1 LGGNEE
7 GTTRFSSIK
16 TSHFG
21 DALQK
26 RQNYTDPSIRRIPMN
41 QNVLVELSD
50 ALADAAEKA
59 GNATVLV
66 NARRRMPA
74 SGIVYASDLI
84 LTADHIVE
92 REEGI
97 KVILADGAEVSARV
111 VGRDSGSDL
120 AVLKLE
126 RAAATVAEPTKS
138 PARLGQIAL
147 ALGRPS
153 PDGIEAS
160 LGTVSAVG
168 GPIRTGRGG
177 MLERYLRT
185 DSISYPGFSG
195 GPLVA
200 ADGTVLGLNTSGLAN
215 GAAVT
220 IPADIAWRIAD
231 TLVKHGRIK
240 RGYLGIRSQS
250 VEIPDGLQQALQREQ
265 VTGLLIVGIENDS
278 PASKGGL
285 MVGDILVGVAGSPV
299 VHHDELFAQLH
310 GEVAGK
316 STPIDILRGGRP
328 QTLNVLIGEK

>member
-1 LGGNEE
+1 M
-7 GTTRFSSIK
+7 S
-16 TSHFG
+16 
-21 DALQK
+21 
-26 RQNYTDPSIRRIPMN
+26 

-59 GNATVLV
+59 GKATVMV

-74 SGIVYASDLI
+74 SGIAYASDLI
-84 LTADHIVE
+84 LTADHVVE

-97 KVILADGAEVSARV
+97 QVTLSDGAEISARV
-111 VGRDSGSDL
+111 AGRDAGSDL

-126 RAAATVAEPTKS
+126 RAVGAVAESTTT

-160 LGTVSAVG
+160 LGTVSAIG
-168 GPIRTGRGG
+168 GPVRTGRGG

-200 ADGTVLGLNTSGLAN
+200 ADGTILGLNTSGLGN
-215 GAAVT
+215 GAAITV
-220 IPADIAWRIAD
+220 PADIAWRIAD

-240 RGYLGIRSQS
+240 RGYLGIRSQT
-250 VEIPDGLQQALQREQ
+250 VDIPEASQKALQRAQ
-265 VTGLLIVGIENDS
+265 AAGLLIVGIENGS
-278 PASKGGL
+278 PAAKGGL
-285 MVGDILVGVAGSPV
+285 IIGDILVGVAGEPV
-299 VHHDELFAQLH
+299 LHHDELFARLN
-310 GEVAGK
+310 GEVVGK
-316 STPIDILRGGRP
+316 STPIDILRGGQP
-328 QTLNVLIGEK
+328 QTLDVLIGEK

>member
-1 LGGNEE
+1 MSN
-7 GTTRFSSIK
+7 
-16 TSHFG
+16 
-21 DALQK
+21 
-26 RQNYTDPSIRRIPMN
+26 
-41 QNVLVELSD
+41 NVLVELSD

-59 GNATVLV
+59 GKATVLV

-74 SGIVYASDLI
+74 SGIAYASDLI

-97 KVILADGAEVSARV
+97 KVTLADGAEISARV
-111 VGRDSGSDL
+111 AGRDPGSDL

-126 RAAATVAEPTKS
+126 RPVGNVAEATKS

-147 ALGRPS
+147 VLGRPS
-153 PDGIEAS
+153 ANGIEAS
-160 LGTVSAVG
+160 LGTVSAIG

-177 MLERYLRT
+177 MLEKYIRT

-200 ADGTVLGLNTSGLAN
+200 ADGTVLGVNTSGLAN

-231 TLVKHGRIK
+231 TLAKHGRIQ
-240 RGYLGIRSQS
+240 RGYLGIRSQT
-250 VEIPDGLQQALQREQ
+250 VEIPDTSQKSLNREQ
-265 VTGLLIVGIENDS
+265 ATGLLIVGVEDNS

-285 MVGDILVGVAGSPV
+285 IVGDILVAVAGVPV
-299 VHHDELFAQLH
+299 LHHDELFTRLN
-310 GEVAGK
+310 GEVVGK
-316 STPIDILRGGRP
+316 STPINVLRGGQP
-328 QTLNVLIGEK
+328 QTINVLVGER

>member
-1 LGGNEE
+1 M
-7 GTTRFSSIK
+7 S
-16 TSHFG
+16 
-21 DALQK
+21 
-26 RQNYTDPSIRRIPMN
+26 

-59 GNATVLV
+59 GKATVMV

-74 SGIVYASDLI
+74 SGIAYASDLI
-84 LTADHIVE
+84 LTADHVVE

-97 KVILADGAEVSARV
+97 QVTLSDGAEISARV
-111 VGRDSGSDL
+111 AGRDAGSDL

-126 RAAATVAEPTKS
+126 RAAGAVAESTKT

-160 LGTVSAVG
+160 LGTVSAIG
-168 GPIRTGRGG
+168 GPVRTGRGG

-200 ADGTVLGLNTSGLAN
+200 ADGTILGLNTSGLGN
-215 GAAVT
+215 GAAITV
-220 IPADIAWRIAD
+220 PADIAWRIAD
-231 TLVKHGRIK
+231 TLAKHGRIK
-240 RGYLGIRSQS
+240 RGYLGIRSQT
-250 VEIPDGLQQALQREQ
+250 VDIPEASQKALQRAQ
-265 VTGLLIVGIENDS
+265 AAGLLVVGIENGS
-278 PASKGGL
+278 PAAKGGL
-285 MVGDILVGVAGSPV
+285 IIGDILVGVAGEPV
-299 VHHDELFAQLH
+299 LHHDELFARLN
-310 GEVAGK
+310 GEVVGK
-316 STPIDILRGGRP
+316 STPIDILRGGQP

>member
-1 LGGNEE
+1 M
-7 GTTRFSSIK
+7 S
-16 TSHFG
+16 
-21 DALQK
+21 
-26 RQNYTDPSIRRIPMN
+26 

-59 GNATVLV
+59 GKATVLV

-74 SGIVYASDLI
+74 SGIAYASDLI
-84 LTADHIVE
+84 LTADHVVE
-92 REEGI
+92 REDGI
-97 KVILADGAEVSARV
+97 NVILADGAEVSARV
-111 VGRDSGSDL
+111 AGRDAGSDL

-126 RAAATVAEPTKS
+126 RSTHAVAEATKS

-160 LGTVSAVG
+160 LGTVSAIG

-220 IPADIAWRIAD
+220 VPADIAWRIAD
-231 TLVKHGRIK
+231 TLIQHGRIK
-240 RGYLGIRSQS
+240 RGYLGIRSQTVDIS
-250 VEIPDGLQQALQREQ
+250 EASQKALQREQ
-265 VTGLLIVGIENDS
+265 ATGLLIVGVENGS
-278 PASKGGL
+278 PAAKGGL
-285 MVGDILVGVAGSPV
+285 IVGDILVGVAGEPV
-299 VHHDELFAQLH
+299 LHHDELFTRLN
-310 GEVAGK
+310 GEVVGK
-316 STPIDILRGGRP
+316 SVPIDLIRGGQP
-328 QTLNVLIGEK
+328 QTLNVVIGEK

>member
-1 LGGNEE
+1 M
-7 GTTRFSSIK
+7 S
-16 TSHFG
+16 
-21 DALQK
+21 
-26 RQNYTDPSIRRIPMN
+26 

-59 GNATVLV
+59 GKATVLV

-74 SGIVYASDLI
+74 SGLVYAPDLI
-84 LTADHIVE
+84 LTADHVVE
-92 REEGI
+92 RDDGI
-97 KVILADGAEVSARV
+97 KVILSDGAEISARV
-111 VGRDSGSDL
+111 AGRDAGSDL

-126 RAAATVAEPTKS
+126 RAAGAIAEATKS

-160 LGTVSAVG
+160 LGTVSAIG

-200 ADGTVLGLNTSGLAN
+200 ADGTVLGLNTSGLGN
-215 GAAVT
+215 GAAITV
-220 IPADIAWRIAD
+220 PADIAWRIAD

-240 RGYLGIRSQS
+240 RGYLGIRSQA
-250 VEIPDGLQQALQREQ
+250 VDIPEVSQKTLQREQ
-265 VTGLLIVGIENDS
+265 TAGLLIMGVEKDS
-278 PASKGGL
+278 PAANGGL
-285 MVGDILVGVAGSPV
+285 IVGDILVGVAGEPV
-299 VHHDELFAQLH
+299 LHHDELFARLN
-310 GEVAGK
+310 GEVAGR
-316 STPIDILRGGRP
+316 STPIDILRGGQP

>member
-1 LGGNEE
+1 
-7 GTTRFSSIK
+7 
-16 TSHFG
+16 
-21 DALQK
+21 
-26 RQNYTDPSIRRIPMN
+26 
-41 QNVLVELSD
+41 
-50 ALADAAEKA
+50 
-59 GNATVLV
+59 
-66 NARRRMPA
+66 MPA

-84 LTADHIVE
+84 LTADHVVE

-97 KVILADGAEVSARV
+97 KVILMDGTEVSARV
-111 VGRDSGSDL
+111 AGRDAGSDL
-120 AVLKLE
+120 AVLRLE
-126 RAAATVAEPTKS
+126 RAADAIAEVTKT

-160 LGTVSAVG
+160 LGTVSAIG

-220 IPADIAWRIAD
+220 VPADIAWRIAD
-231 TLVKHGRIK
+231 TLVQHGRIK
-240 RGYLGIRSQS
+240 RGFLGIRSQT
-250 VEIPDGLQQALQREQ
+250 VDIPEVSQKALQREQ
-265 VTGLLIVGIENDS
+265 ATGLLIVGVESGS
-278 PASKGGL
+278 PADKGGL
-285 MVGDILVGVAGSPV
+285 IVGDILVGVAGQPV
-299 VHHDELFAQLH
+299 FHHDELFTRLD
-310 GEVAGK
+310 GDVAGK
-316 STPIDILRGGRP
+316 STPIDVIRGGQP